1 MEPSSTPVVTILNRL
16 EDPTLELHESHF
28 LTFGDDILDTVIGID
43 VTKRNAWLLNAD
55 PLPVGIYQGDSIS
68 VGSGPSLD
76 QYIPFLRE
84 AQDRLLIVAA
94 HSAIQRLI
102 ACGITPH
109 VICPKERLPDP
120 DKIPLPLP
128 PSVVYAGLP
137 LVPDAP
143 EMCSRHYLVGDV
155 GKVSRWL
162 GVSRED
168 IPVSTTSGTLSAW
181 VASRLATGTCWL
193 VGHDLTQ
200 GHYAGFAFAEEKQC
214 GVVMCADGVERPSN
228 RVYRQALHEL
238 GDLAERH
245 PIVQCAPGG
254 AIIAGAPCRPLAP
267 VLGGKPCL
275 QPRPVD
281 RTATIRH
288 RIGFLPQI
296 IHTAVERAEKATDAN
311 GLTVGALFTPDDAQ
325 LGQVLLQTVY
335 LSVSILRRTLP
346 LTDVQAFIMLQDAIL
361 NSFRSLQHWADHE
374 S

>member
-28 LTFGDDILDTVIGID
+28 LTFGDDILDTVIGLD
-43 VTKRNAWLLNAD
+43 VIKSNAWLLNAD
-55 PLPVGIYQGDSIS
+55 PLPVGIYHGDSIS

-76 QYIPFLRE
+76 QYIPFLRD
-84 AQDRLLIVAA
+84 AQDKVLIVAS
-94 HSAIQRLI
+94 HSAIPRLI

-128 PSVVYAGLP
+128 SSVVYAGLP
-137 LVPDAP
+137 LVPIAP
-143 EMCSRHYLVGDV
+143 DMCSRHYLVGDV

-162 GVSRED
+162 GISRED

-181 VASRLATGTCWL
+181 VAARLATGTCWL
-193 VGHDLTQ
+193 VGHDLAQ
-200 GHYAGFAFAEEKQC
+200 GHYAGFAFAEENQS
-214 GVVMCADGVERPSN
+214 GSVLCADGVERASN

-238 GDLAERH
+238 EGMTEHHR
-245 PIVQCAPGG
+245 IVQCAPGG
-254 AIIAGAPCRPLAP
+254 AVIAGAESRPLAP
-267 VLGGKPCL
+267 RLGDKPCL

-281 RTATIRH
+281 RTATNGT
-288 RIGFLPQI
+288 RIGQMGQI
-296 IHTAVERAEKATDAN
+296 IRQAVERAEKATDAN
-311 GLTVGALFTPDDAQ
+311 GLVVGALFAPEDAH

-335 LSVSILRRTLP
+335 LSISILRRTLP
-346 LTDVQAFIMLQDAIL
+346 LTESQAFTMLRDAIL
-361 NSFRSLQHWADHE
+361 NSFRSLQYWADHG